1 MILLGFFPTETQLSH
16 TSNKLLTEQKKQHFS
31 LRHLNYLENML

>member
-16 TSNKLLTEQKKQHFS
+16 TSNKLLTEQKSNIFP
-31 LRHLNYLENML
+31 LDI